1 MTSYRLDVL
10 MEATCLYSVFQAT
23 DAEVGLSESNFLGLV
38 QTLLKDPD
46 EREHFFQVSQYV
58 GYVIALGHF
67 LKTAVYF
74 NNLNNL
80 F

>member
-1 MTSYRLDVL
+1 MK
-10 MEATCLYSVFQAT
+10 ATCLYSVFQAT

-58 GYVIALGHF
+58 GME
-67 LKTAVYF
+67 
-74 NNLNNL
+74 
-80 F
+80 